1 MQRISWFEVHDHPHF
16 PRFLHHLVTDA
27 LEAMWNATDMY
38 SPIMP
43 RLRRAMEKADTREV
57 VDLCSGGGGPWLR
70 LQPALASA
78 GYPVSVCLT
87 DICPNQQAFDK
98 ASRQSLQ
105 AIKGYPKPVNAN
117 CRPEGLTGF
126 RTMFSSFHHF
136 DPEDARA
143 ILTDSFGRR
152 EGIAIFEAAERSAT
166 SICAVFFVP
175 LLALVLAPGIRPFRW
190 SRLLWTYLLPV
201 VPFVLW
207 MDGILSCLRSYSQA
221 DIAELIAGLN
231 SESYSW
237 QVGQDGEGILRITYL
252 IGSPEAAGP
261 RVYEGEI
268 VA

>member
-1 MQRISWFEVHDHPHF
+1 
-16 PRFLHHLVTDA
+16 
-27 LEAMWNATDMY
+27 
-38 SPIMP
+38 
-43 RLRRAMEKADTREV
+43 
-57 VDLCSGGGGPWLR
+57 
-70 LQPALASA
+70 
-78 GYPVSVCLT
+78 VSVCLT

-105 AIKGYPKPVNAN
+105 AINGYPKPVNAN

-207 MDGILSCLRSYSQA
+207 MDGILSCLRSYSRA
-221 DIAELIAGLN
+221 DMAELIAGLD

-252 IGSPEAAGP
+252 IGSPEAAD
-261 RVYEGEI
+261 V
-268 VA
+268 

>member
-1 MQRISWFEVHDHPHF
+1 
-16 PRFLHHLVTDA
+16 
-27 LEAMWNATDMY
+27 
-38 SPIMP
+38 
-43 RLRRAMEKADTREV
+43 MEKADTREV

-98 ASRQSLQ
+98 AGRQSLQ

-117 CRPEGLTGF
+117 YRPEGLTGF

-166 SICAVFFVP
+166 SICAVFFIP
-175 LLALVLAPGIRPFRW
+175 LLALVLAPGIRFFRW
-190 SRLLWTYLLPV
+190 SRLLWTYLMPI
-201 VPFVLW
+201 VPLVLW
-207 MDGILSCLRSYSQA
+207 MDGILSCLR
-221 DIAELIAGLN
+221 
-231 SESYSW
+231 
-237 QVGQDGEGILRITYL
+237 
-252 IGSPEAAGP
+252 
-261 RVYEGEI
+261 
-268 VA
+268 